1 MQQSYL
7 LYVGNSVAFVRKIY
21 GCLGSFIPESFEKNT
36 FVRQILALEC
46 VHLGYYS

>member
-21 GCLGSFIPESFEKNT
+21 GCLGVFMPKSIGKFA
-36 FVRQILALEC
+36 FVGQN
-46 VHLGYYS
+46 VG